1 MNDNFAINTDLLK
14 DVFKLYDIKSLINI
28 NKIKKNIKNI
38 VNDISKINKTSH
50 VHKIYHILDHHV
62 QDIREYIVNTSSRIY
77 NLQKIKEQKLMKN
90 LVNTQINLFT
100 TEYYFKKKIDT
111 SSKLYGIIINDMAN
125 VAVSSKYIFIIT
137 EKDTVPIGIK
147 YIDKETTITL
157 HQLNF
162 FGKRLEQF
170 LTDEPPM
177 LLYDHERTTL
187 FTTTSLFTFPTI
199 FTVYEA
205 RNYIMREKNNL
216 SHPNYLQEIVNYV
229 TKKGYIVTI
238 HRHNNTYTMSLSH

>member
-1 MNDNFAINTDLLK
+1 MNGNFANNTDLLK
-14 DVFKLYDIKSLINI
+14 DIFKLYNIKCLINI
-28 NKIKKNIKNI
+28 SKIKTNIKAI
-38 VNDISKINKTSH
+38 VKDIQIINKTSR
-50 VHKIYHILDHHV
+50 VYKIYHILDHQL
-62 QDIREYIVNTSSRIY
+62 QDIREHVVHTSSRVY
-77 NLQKIKEQKLMKN
+77 NIQKIKEQKLMKN

-125 VAVSSKYIFIIT
+125 IAVSSKYVFIIT
-137 EKDTVPIGIK
+137 EKNTVPIGIK

-157 HQLNF
+157 HQLNY

-170 LTDEPPM
+170 LTDEPPL
-177 LLYDHERTTL
+177 LLYDHERLTL

-205 RNYIMREKNNL
+205 RNHIIKEKHNL
-216 SHPNYLQEIVNYV
+216 SHTDYLKEIVNYV
-229 TKKGYIVTI
+229 TKKGYFVTI